1 MLGNLVCRQLLT
13 TRAEENRVASE
24 QKKTV
29 SKESLQFWSGQFYA
43 VKQWTFMLGGM
54 SLPTHVILSLCMGR

>member
-29 SKESLQFWSGQFYA
+29 SKESLQF
-43 VKQWTFMLGGM
+43 
-54 SLPTHVILSLCMGR
+54 

>member
-43 VKQWTFMLGGM
+43 VKQW
-54 SLPTHVILSLCMGR
+54 